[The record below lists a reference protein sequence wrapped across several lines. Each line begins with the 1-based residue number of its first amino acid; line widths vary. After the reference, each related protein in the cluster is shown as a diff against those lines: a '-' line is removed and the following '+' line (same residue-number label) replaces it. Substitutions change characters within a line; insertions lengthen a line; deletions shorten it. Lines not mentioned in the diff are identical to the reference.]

1 MYSRYDNSNRCLVLY
16 INVLLMTRVIM
27 DTNTKIRVPENMSD
41 CPRPNQAVSEKG
53 IYMLRK
59 IMANNT
65 EKVIVPII

>member
-1 MYSRYDNSNRCLVLY
+1 
-16 INVLLMTRVIM
+16 MTRVIM